1 MQLTNGIKSYAD
13 LHNFSHPMLFKPLFE
28 DLLNKRFMRMY
39 KLVLVCLFKPLIMKL
54 WHSVCVLLCICVC
67 VYVCVCVCVCVCVGV
82 CVCVCMSVL
91 ACVFCGKCVWPE

>member
-1 MQLTNGIKSYAD
+1 MQLTNGIKFYVG
-13 LHNFSHPMLFKPLFE
+13 LHNFGHPMLFKPLFE

-67 VYVCVCVCVCVCVGV
+67 VCVYECARV
-82 CVCVCMSVL
+82 
-91 ACVFCGKCVWPE
+91 CVFCGKCVWPE